1 MNDGPIVRRISFD
14 IHGEFITQLAHGK
27 RLQRGGE
34 RNMAGRMR
42 TDETSMLKRRIRAD
56 KRLREELSRN
66 NAETRE
72 MIHETY
78 QEIAEQL
85 EIEGDW
91 DEVYVQDQFNDDYEV
106 RDVIEAFYDC
116 MIEKVL
122 NYIGAE

>member
-1 MNDGPIVRRISFD
+1 
-14 IHGEFITQLAHGK
+14 
-27 RLQRGGE
+27 
-34 RNMAGRMR
+34 MAGRMR

-91 DEVYVQDQFNDDYEV
+91 DEVYVRTSSMMIMKSEMS
-106 RDVIEAFYDC
+106 IEAFYDC
-116 MIEKVL
+116 MIEKIL

>member
-1 MNDGPIVRRISFD
+1 
-14 IHGEFITQLAHGK
+14 
-27 RLQRGGE
+27 
-34 RNMAGRMR
+34 MAGRMR

-56 KRLREELSRN
+56 N
-66 NAETRE
+66 
-72 MIHETY
+72 

-106 RDVIEAFYDC
+106 RDVIEAFYDH

-122 NYIGAE
+122 NYIDAE

>member
-1 MNDGPIVRRISFD
+1 M
-14 IHGEFITQLAHGK
+14 GECT
-27 RLQRGGE
+27 E
-34 RNMAGRMR
+34 RNEPTHDRKLHPVSERDGA
-42 TDETSMLKRRIRAD
+42 
-56 KRLREELSRN
+56 
-66 NAETRE
+66 
-72 MIHETY
+72 HETY

-106 RDVIEAFYDC
+106 RDIIEAFYDC

>member
-1 MNDGPIVRRISFD
+1 MTTKEQERQAIEKIRKIVEGL
-14 IHGEFITQLAHGK
+14 GENSYVGFAMEGVLELA
-27 RLQRGGE
+27 E
-34 RNMAGRMR
+34 DN
-42 TDETSMLKRRIRAD
+42 I
-56 KRLREELSRN
+56 REELSRN

>member
-1 MNDGPIVRRISFD
+1 
-14 IHGEFITQLAHGK
+14 
-27 RLQRGGE
+27 
-34 RNMAGRMR
+34 MAGRMR

-72 MIHETY
+72 
-78 QEIAEQL
+78 
-85 EIEGDW
+85 
-91 DEVYVQDQFNDDYEV
+91 FNDDYEV

>member
-1 MNDGPIVRRISFD
+1 MKEEKQHR
-14 IHGEFITQLAHGK
+14 E
-27 RLQRGGE
+27 
-34 RNMAGRMR
+34 
-42 TDETSMLKRRIRAD
+42 
-56 KRLREELSRN
+56 EELSRN

-122 NYIGAE
+122 NYIGAER

>member
-1 MNDGPIVRRISFD
+1 
-14 IHGEFITQLAHGK
+14 
-27 RLQRGGE
+27 
-34 RNMAGRMR
+34 MAGRMR

-91 DEVYVQDQFNDDYEV
+91 DEVYVQEV

>member
-1 MNDGPIVRRISFD
+1 
-14 IHGEFITQLAHGK
+14 
-27 RLQRGGE
+27 
-34 RNMAGRMR
+34 MAGRMR

-85 EIEGDW
+85 S
-91 DEVYVQDQFNDDYEV
+91 
-106 RDVIEAFYDC
+106 RRS
-116 MIEKVL
+116 L
-122 NYIGAE
+122 

>member
-1 MNDGPIVRRISFD
+1 
-14 IHGEFITQLAHGK
+14 
-27 RLQRGGE
+27 
-34 RNMAGRMR
+34 MAGRMR

-85 EIEGDW
+85 SSM
-91 DEVYVQDQFNDDYEV
+91 
-106 RDVIEAFYDC
+106 
-116 MIEKVL
+116 MIMKSEMSSKRFT
-122 NYIGAE
+122 IA

>member
-1 MNDGPIVRRISFD
+1 
-14 IHGEFITQLAHGK
+14 
-27 RLQRGGE
+27 
-34 RNMAGRMR
+34 MAGRMR

-85 EIEGDW
+85 EIEQLKEGKLTFSAAY
-91 DEVYVQDQFNDDYEV
+91 ELSGMSKEDQEE
-106 RDVIEAFYDC
+106 I
-116 MIEKVL
+116 
-122 NYIGAE
+122 

>member
-1 MNDGPIVRRISFD
+1 
-14 IHGEFITQLAHGK
+14 
-27 RLQRGGE
+27 
-34 RNMAGRMR
+34 
-42 TDETSMLKRRIRAD
+42 
-56 KRLREELSRN
+56 
-66 NAETRE
+66 

>member
-1 MNDGPIVRRISFD
+1 
-14 IHGEFITQLAHGK
+14 
-27 RLQRGGE
+27 
-34 RNMAGRMR
+34 MAGRMR

-72 MIHETY
+72 TIHETY